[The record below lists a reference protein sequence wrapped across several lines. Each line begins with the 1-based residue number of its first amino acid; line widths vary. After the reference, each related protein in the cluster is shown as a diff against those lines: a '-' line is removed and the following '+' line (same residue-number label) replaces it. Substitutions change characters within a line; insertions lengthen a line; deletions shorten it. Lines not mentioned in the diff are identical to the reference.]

1 MFRHC
6 GAKMHADLLA
16 IKLTHD
22 KVQGVAALASCRYM
36 THMSDMVHP
45 TDDQKPITI
54 QMRVSAGFLHAV
66 DAWRRQQP
74 DLPSR
79 SEAIRRLVADG
90 VQAHQRKGA

>member
-1 MFRHC
+1 
-6 GAKMHADLLA
+6 
-16 IKLTHD
+16 
-22 KVQGVAALASCRYM
+22 
-36 THMSDMVHP
+36 MSDMVHP

-90 VQAHQRKGA
+90 VQAHQRKGARG